1 MNKYF
6 TLINI
11 VIHFV
16 INPVFVNYSYSNN
29 EIKYLKVKS
38 FNLNNNPF
46 DYNSLKKIVV
56 PITFPKYNLSGRETC
71 KTNRNSS
78 WTNSISLYGDENFL
92 FGFIDYTTFMRSEN
106 GFRIYMGTRKK
117 DKILFKVIEAHE
129 KWNNMLN
136 WINGY
141 SIDLKNQSIEEA
153 FKQTLKGKYASSG
166 SYRRQCEFKIVK
178 ITKAEDTYRH
188 LILISYL
195 EKKQRK
201 ALELMSKLGM
211 RFVEKYDFEGVK
223 VHTQKFYKIEQDKLA
238 EQKAKKLAEEK
249 AKKLAEEKAEQ
260 KAKKLA
266 EEKAKRKAK
275 QKTKQ
280 LAEEKAKREVELK
293 TKKLAEEKAKREVE
307 LKAKKLAEEK
317 AKQEAEEK
325 TKREVELKAQKLVEE
340 KAKQEAEEKTKRE
353 VELKAQKLVEEK
365 AKQEHEEEISKLSE
379 KFYETYITLINAHNI
394 MEKIVKEK
402 NIITKDNELKELNK
416 IKIELNNFF
425 QKPIESYTH
434 IEKKE
439 YAKLQ
444 VEYSVIL
451 RSYYNKGVQYGKIPY
466 NNEYSKK
473 FEKYLINLL
482 VKISDTNQLYQGSM
496 ILNEFKRKFLKSEW
510 PDGIDQKI
518 EKLRELQKSART
530 LIRNRS
536 SGDIWQKYI
545 YPSNLHLK
553 KVRLFKKEIKNWAS
567 SRSEDFKS
575 FYNKKLYEFSI
586 QKNINELKEKQKKEE
601 DFFNK
606 ISN

>member
-92 FGFIDYTTFMRSEN
+92 FGFLDYTTFMRSEN

-293 TKKLAEEKAKREVE
+293 
-307 LKAKKLAEEK
+307 AKKLA
-317 AKQEAEEK
+317 
-325 TKREVELKAQKLVEE
+325 EE

>member
-1 MNKYF
+1 
-6 TLINI
+6 
-11 VIHFV
+11 
-16 INPVFVNYSYSNN
+16 
-29 EIKYLKVKS
+29 
-38 FNLNNNPF
+38 
-46 DYNSLKKIVV
+46 
-56 PITFPKYNLSGRETC
+56 
-71 KTNRNSS
+71 
-78 WTNSISLYGDENFL
+78 
-92 FGFIDYTTFMRSEN
+92 
-106 GFRIYMGTRKK
+106 
-117 DKILFKVIEAHE
+117 
-129 KWNNMLN
+129 
-136 WINGY
+136 
-141 SIDLKNQSIEEA
+141 
-153 FKQTLKGKYASSG
+153 
-166 SYRRQCEFKIVK
+166 
-178 ITKAEDTYRH
+178 
-188 LILISYL
+188 
-195 EKKQRK
+195 
-201 ALELMSKLGM
+201 
-211 RFVEKYDFEGVK
+211 
-223 VHTQKFYKIEQDKLA
+223 
-238 EQKAKKLAEEK
+238 
-249 AKKLAEEKAEQ
+249 
-260 KAKKLA
+260 
-266 EEKAKRKAK
+266 
-275 QKTKQ
+275 
-280 LAEEKAKREVELK
+280 
-293 TKKLAEEKAKREVE
+293 
-307 LKAKKLAEEK
+307 
-317 AKQEAEEK
+317 
-325 TKREVELKAQKLVEE
+325 
-340 KAKQEAEEKTKRE
+340 
-353 VELKAQKLVEEK
+353 
-365 AKQEHEEEISKLSE
+365 
-379 KFYETYITLINAHNI
+379 

>member
-92 FGFIDYTTFMRSEN
+92 FGFLDYTTFMRSEN

-178 ITKAEDTYRH
+178 ITKTEDTYRH

-249 AKKLAEEKAEQ
+249 AKKLAEEKA
-260 KAKKLA
+260 
-266 EEKAKRKAK
+266 KRKAK

-280 LAEEKAKREVELK
+280 
-293 TKKLAEEKAKREVE
+293 LAEEKAKREVE

-340 KAKQEAEEKTKRE
+340 KAKQE
-353 VELKAQKLVEEK
+353 
-365 AKQEHEEEISKLSE
+365 HEEEISKLSE
-379 KFYETYITLINAHNI
+379 KFYETNITLINAHNI